1 MTTRQENEVPQTTA
15 GSLSAGSISAR
26 LDRLPATRSMWTLV
40 VLLSLGFFFELYDLL
55 YSGYVA
61 PGLVK
66 SGILTSTTVGLFG
79 FTGVASFIA
88 SLFLG
93 LFIGTIA
100 CGFLADRFGRRAIF
114 TYSLLWYTAANVI
127 MAFQDTAG
135 GLNFWRFMAGLGIGV
150 ELVTIGTYI
159 SELVPKHIR
168 GRAFACEQAIG
179 FMAVPV

>member
-1 MTTRQENEVPQTTA
+1 MSAGQAARGRGKGRIKGRIKGRVEGRNRPQQAPRTRRHKSMTTAQDLAQSRSDRDHDHDARAPI
-15 GSLSAGSISAR
+15 SLSAGTISAR

-79 FTGVASFIA
+79 MTGVASFIA

-100 CGFLADRFGRRAIF
+100 CGFLADHFGRRAIF
-114 TYSLLWYTAANVI
+114 TYALLWY
-127 MAFQDTAG
+127 
-135 GLNFWRFMAGLGIGV
+135 
-150 ELVTIGTYI
+150 
-159 SELVPKHIR
+159 
-168 GRAFACEQAIG
+168 
-179 FMAVPV
+179 

>member
-1 MTTRQENEVPQTTA
+1 MTTTQDLAQSRSDHDYESD
-15 GSLSAGSISAR
+15 SLSAGTISAR

-79 FTGVASFIA
+79 MTGVASFIA

-135 GLNFWRFMAGLGIGV
+135 GLNFWRFMA
-150 ELVTIGTYI
+150 
-159 SELVPKHIR
+159 
-168 GRAFACEQAIG
+168 CESAIKRVNAQASSFTVGALQQKMVIFNPPTFG
-179 FMAVPV
+179 KFS